1 MEFYVQE
8 YSFIKKD
15 WISAKEFKKGIGGGQ
30 RIVVEDEQIAIALFN
45 EFVDAQKGKG
55 YAEYRL
61 IKSWLENF
69 RYPKRKIITQK
80 TQK

>member
-1 MEFYVQE
+1 MEFWVQE
-8 YSFIKKD
+8 YSLIRKD
-15 WISAKEFKKGIGGGQ
+15 WISAKKFKKGVGGGQ
-30 RIVVEDEQIAIALFN
+30 RIVVEDEQTAIALFN

-69 RYPKRKIITQK
+69 RCPKKKVITQK